1 MREWSMPDGVT
12 LMIYILTGAGGAA
25 YFLYGKKQ
33 QNIAFLT
40 AGIGLCVYPY
50 MVSSTVSLVLIGAG
64 LLAAPFL
71 LSRL

>member
-1 MREWSMPDGVT
+1 MRQWCVPDGLT

-33 QNIAFLT
+33 QNIAFLA
-40 AGIGLCVYPY
+40 AGVCLCVYPY
-50 MVSSTVSLVLIGAG
+50 MVNSTVALVLIGAV